1 MTGWNLPPGCN
12 DSDIP
17 GNRNDEME
25 ADALAESI
33 FEQIEILT
41 DKDALGVWI
50 LEQLADAYAKGY
62 ERGMSDEAM
71 ARESNENSE
80 S

>member
-1 MTGWNLPPGCN
+1 L
-12 DSDIP
+12 
-17 GNRNDEME
+17 
-25 ADALAESI
+25 I